1 MIIIELINFQAEAD
15 RFEDTSR
22 ILKDYYKCMLTPM
35 PEEVTSEY
43 PRLPLID
50 VWIRNDYFLKFLKK
64 KLEFNSS

>member
-1 MIIIELINFQAEAD
+1 
-15 RFEDTSR
+15 
-22 ILKDYYKCMLTPM
+22 MLTPM